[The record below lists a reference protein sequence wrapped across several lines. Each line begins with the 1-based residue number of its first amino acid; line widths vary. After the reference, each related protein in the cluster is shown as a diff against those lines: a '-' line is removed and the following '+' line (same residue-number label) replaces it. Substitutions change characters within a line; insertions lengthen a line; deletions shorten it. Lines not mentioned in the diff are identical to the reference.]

1 MGPLRAR
8 GGTGAERPVIDGLGW
23 EAVKEHHVKQRLQKL
38 IAAAGLASRRQ
49 AEEWIRAGRVS
60 VNGRTAQLGEQA
72 DPARDRVLVDGRE
85 LPKVEKKIWLL
96 LNKPVGYVTTR
107 RDPQGRPV
115 VTDLVRDER
124 ARLFPV
130 GRLDLNTEGLL
141 LLTNDGDLAWRLS
154 HPRHE
159 VEKTYLVRLR
169 GELSTAARR
178 QLEAGVRLADGLTAP
193 ARVTR
198 VRRTGS
204 HTWFELTLHEGRNRQ
219 VRRMCE
225 AVGGTVSRLKRIRY
239 AFLDLKDLRLGQYR
253 RLTDDEVARLRR
265 L

>member
-1 MGPLRAR
+1 M
-8 GGTGAERPVIDGLGW
+8 
-23 EAVKEHHVKQRLQKL
+23 KQRLQKL
-38 IAAAGLASRRQ
+38 IAASGLASRRR

-60 VNGRTAQLGEQA
+60 LNGRTAQLGEQA
-72 DPARDRVLVDGRE
+72 DPARDRVLVDGRA
-85 LPKVEKKIWLL
+85 LPAAEDKIYLL

-115 VTDLVRDER
+115 VTDLLRKER

-154 HPRHE
+154 HPRHK
-159 VEKTYLVRLR
+159 VGKTYLVRLR
-169 GELSTAARR
+169 GALSPTARR
-178 QLEAGVRLADGLTAP
+178 QLEAGVRLEDGLTAP
-193 ARVTR
+193 ARVAR
-198 VRRTGS
+198 VRLAGS
-204 HTWFELTLHEGRNRQ
+204 HGWFELTLYEGRNRQ

-239 AFLDLKDLRLGQYR
+239 AFLDLGELRPGQYR
-253 RLTDDEVARLRR
+253 RLTDGEVARLRQ